1 MEHPLFPRVAAAAYD
16 AFLPGAREASA
27 AQEAWTPSYGRL
39 PALFVSHG
47 APPVLD
53 DPVWLRELHDWA
65 LTMPKPRAI
74 LVVSAHWENAPLA
87 ISATDPGVGLFY
99 DFYGFDQRY
108 YELRYDT
115 PPATELAR
123 QVVGTLA
130 GPGTALHQYAA
141 RGLDHGAFIPLMAMY
156 PNADVPVLQVSM
168 PSLRPHELLGL
179 GERLRALRNEGVLVI
194 GSGFM
199 THWLGALRLDPS
211 QYDTLAPF
219 NAEFDAWAT
228 EALARGDIDELAD
241 FRAKAP
247 GNDRAH
253 PTSEH
258 YVPLLLTLGA
268 ADSVTGAVSMIEGTV
283 FTNSKRSFQIA

>member
-1 MEHPLFPRVAAAAYD
+1 MSILFPEVPASAYD
-16 AFLPGAREASA
+16 AFLPAARESSA
-27 AQEAWTPSYGRL
+27 AQESWTPSYGRL

-65 LTMPKPRAI
+65 LSMPKPRAV

-99 DFYGFDQRY
+99 DFYGFDRRY

-115 PPATELAR
+115 PDATAFAH

-130 GPGTALHQYAA
+130 AGQSMHQHAG

-156 PNADVPVLQVSM
+156 PLADVPVLQLSM
-168 PSLRPHELLGL
+168 PSLAPYELFGL
-179 GERLRALRNEGVLVI
+179 GQRLRALRDEGVLVV

-199 THWLGALRLDPS
+199 THWLGALRHDPATWG
-211 QYDTLAPF
+211 TLTGF
-219 NAEFDAWAT
+219 NADFDAWAVD
-228 EALARGDIDELAD
+228 ALAHGDVDALAD
-241 FRAKAP
+241 FRHRAP
-247 GNDRAH
+247 GHQHAH
-253 PTSEH
+253 PTADH
-258 YVPLLLTLGA
+258 FVPLLLTLGA
-268 ADSVTGAVSMIEGTV
+268 ADSVQGAATAIEGAV
-283 FTNSKRSFQIA
+283 FANSKRSFQIA